1 MPPAL
6 ATGREVFTLK
16 LHSMFSSYEVDFG
29 KVNLN
34 WCHSLS
40 IELDEIQ
47 ELVNVP
53 EHTSLFVREENQYE
67 VVGYTKNRKFLSVTF
82 TLDEHKLVVDN
93 VNLPSYETIRIV
105 IIRQFLES
113 TD

>member
-1 MPPAL
+1 
-6 ATGREVFTLK
+6 
-16 LHSMFSSYEVDFG
+16 MFSTYEVDFG

-34 WCHSLS
+34 WCNSLS

-53 EHTSLFVREENQYE
+53 NRTSLFLHEANQYE

-82 TLDEHKLVVDN
+82 TLDGHKLVVEN
-93 VNLPSYETIRIV
+93 VNLPSYETIRDV
-105 IIRQFLES
+105 ILRQLVES
-113 TD
+113 SD

>member
-1 MPPAL
+1 
-6 ATGREVFTLK
+6 
-16 LHSMFSSYEVDFG
+16 MFSSYEVDFY

-53 EHTSLFVREENQYE
+53 ERAWLFLHEQNQYE

-82 TLDEHKLVVDN
+82 TLDEHKLVVEN
-93 VNLPSYETIRIV
+93 VNLPSYETIRDV
-105 IIRQFLES
+105 ILRQLLQS
-113 TD
+113 PD